1 MCPLPLVLPRF
12 GLRAELPVS
21 AEQVRY
27 WGAGPEENY
36 DDFRVHAPLGVYD
49 ATVSRFGYEYI
60 KPQDSGNR
68 CDVRFAEIRGGAA
81 AFRVSAGSRPIYL
94 SLSHK
99 LYSDYAHAGHIEDVP
114 DRALTTLCVDGFV
127 RGSGSGSCGPLT
139 EAPYKIRLKPFSPLR
154 YSFVV
159 ERID

>member
-1 MCPLPLVLPRF
+1 MSLGSSVQRY
-12 GLRAELPVS
+12 RAYG
-21 AEQVRY
+21 R
-27 WGAGPEENY
+27 GPFENY
-36 DDFRVHAPLGVYD
+36 VDRHTGSRLGVWEGRNEQRYND
-49 ATVSRFGYEYI
+49 QLL

-68 CDVRFAEIRGGAA
+68 CDVRFAEIRGSAA